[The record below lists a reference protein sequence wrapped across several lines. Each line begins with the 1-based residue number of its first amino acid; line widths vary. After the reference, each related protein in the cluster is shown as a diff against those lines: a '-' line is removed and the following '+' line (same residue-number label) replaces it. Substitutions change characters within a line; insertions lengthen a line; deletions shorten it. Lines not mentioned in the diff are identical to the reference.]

1 MINILI
7 LIPALFGAWLAAT
20 SLTEVIPGLGLY
32 DGKRMLELYLI
43 CLTLSVVLINRPAR
57 QKFNAVVNA
66 TPARIRL
73 LLIIFFALGVGSA
86 LLTPNPA
93 YPLTDVA
100 MLFLMVITALCV
112 ACARYVCGYHFDR
125 VVLIFIGL
133 MGFGVVF
140 QELIG
145 LLVYLSF
152 DRQFNYREALF
163 HFLHP
168 RLYNQIQTWTIPLL
182 ALLPM
187 LFNKN
192 RGVLF
197 LSVFLLG
204 AQWYILLSTGARGTT
219 ISLVLAML
227 VIGIVLPIARKSW
240 LKIHVSGLLLG
251 VLLFISVAGI
261 LQSLQPDKTTFV
273 SESVGRPMLHTS
285 GRTDLWK
292 HAIEDV
298 VQSPFLGS
306 GPMRYACEADHYL
319 AGSPHSFPLQIMGE
333 WGVPAFLLLAI
344 LFGWLVFSWK
354 QATKSIANE
363 TSYQQVAITCLS
375 ISCLAAI
382 IHVCVSGLL
391 IAPASQVA
399 GILVSGWLLGCL
411 VVNGITVKKA
421 GEAGHKAIFLLLFG
435 LITSVSVLLFATAE
449 LGEMKY
455 RTSYAVDYGPIT
467 PRFWQDGRFCE
478 YSF

>member
-1 MINILI
+1 
-7 LIPALFGAWLAAT
+7 
-20 SLTEVIPGLGLY
+20 
-32 DGKRMLELYLI
+32 
-43 CLTLSVVLINRPAR
+43 
-57 QKFNAVVNA
+57 
-66 TPARIRL
+66 
-73 LLIIFFALGVGSA
+73 
-86 LLTPNPA
+86 
-93 YPLTDVA
+93 
-100 MLFLMVITALCV
+100 
-112 ACARYVCGYHFDR
+112 
-125 VVLIFIGL
+125 
-133 MGFGVVF
+133 
-140 QELIG
+140 
-145 LLVYLSF
+145 
-152 DRQFNYREALF
+152 
-163 HFLHP
+163 
-168 RLYNQIQTWTIPLL
+168 
-182 ALLPM
+182 M

-227 VIGIVLPIARKSW
+227 IIGFVLPSSSKSW

-251 VLLFISVAGI
+251 VLFFISVAGI
-261 LQSLQPDKTTFV
+261 LQSLQPDETTFV
-273 SESVGRPMLHTS
+273 SESVGRPMLHTT

-292 HAIEDV
+292 HAIEDA

-319 AGSPHSFPLQIMGE
+319 AGSPHNFPLQIMGE

-354 QATKSIANE
+354 QATRSIANE
-363 TSYQQVAITCLS
+363 SSYQQVAITCLS

-399 GILVSGWLLGCL
+399 GMLVSGWLLGCL

-421 GEAGHKAIFLLLFG
+421 RETGHKAMFLLLFG
-435 LITSVSVLLFATAE
+435 LITTVSVLLFATAE

-455 RTSYAVDYGPIT
+455 RTSYAEDYGPIT